1 MPFTDLQMLSTV
13 NDFQDI
19 SLLLPPPLKAIKG
32 DYSAEYQMTLP
43 LYRVYITINNVTRH
57 WSGKVLFIH

>member
-19 SLLLPPPLKAIKG
+19 SLLLPFCLKVIKG
-32 DYSAEYQMTLP
+32 DSAEYQMTLP
-43 LYRVYITINNVTRH
+43 LYRVYITISNATRH